1 MKRLKE
7 WVQSIPHL
15 FSKTVVA
22 WCVLFGSACCGYAL
36 WIMDRTGNDASS
48 LLGVILAFLGGE
60 LILLFGRDAL
70 KGKKGKGEDHDGIS
84 DE

>member
-1 MKRLKE
+1 MTRLRA
-7 WVQSIPHL
+7 WLRSIPHL

-36 WIMDRTGNDASS
+36 RIMDRTGADSS
-48 LLGVILAFLGGE
+48 ALLGVILAFLGGE

-70 KGKKGKGEDHDGIS
+70 KGKKNGK
-84 DE
+84 DEENEH

>member
-1 MKRLKE
+1 MKRLSKWME
-7 WVQSIPHL
+7 NIPHL

-60 LILLFGRDAL
+60 LVLLFGRDAL
-70 KGKKGKGEDHDGIS
+70 KGKKNGKDEEDEH
-84 DE
+84 